1 MRIKNSLKIVLG
13 GVLVATA
20 IYAIL
25 AAPGLLTDLAST
37 VPEHQQVAA
46 VRP

>member
-1 MRIKNSLKIVLG
+1 MRMRNGLKIMLG
-13 GVLVATA
+13 SVLVATA
-20 IYAIL
+20 IYALL

-37 VPEHQQVAA
+37 VPARQHIAT